1 MRTYRRDS
9 ANPLFAGFTL
19 VEILIVIVIIG
30 LLAGMTTTVVVSARR
45 SVSNSVISAQMSQI
59 SIALDEYKNKF
70 GEYPPDLSDRVA
82 VERHLKKRWPR
93 YNVTYEQFIDHI
105 SYGCKLS
112 SGVYNGAIDSVDDL
126 TGQYVWN
133 MEINPSSSNG
143 DSVGAYISSL
153 VFWLGGLPDQH
164 GVPSGF
170 YASPKYPLGIS
181 GTTPATYKPIG
192 RPDRAKKEK
201 PFYTFDKKYLGA
213 YRYSYDST
221 LGCNYYY
228 KVEDDASLWDVSLN
242 AYVYVPAYCQGD
254 YPIVYFRPSVNVGYG
269 NKFFYL
275 TLSADATDG
284 VSCAVP
290 YAQDATSW
298 YDEKRFQL
306 VHPGDDGLFGSANAA
321 DRRIVPIKE
330 ATTLGDADNL
340 TNFVE
345 RGTLE
350 SLYD

>member
-1 MRTYRRDS
+1 MTTYRRDA
-9 ANPLFAGFTL
+9 ANSFAGFTL

-30 LLAGMTTTVVVSARR
+30 LLAGMTTTVIVGARR
-45 SVSNSVISAQMSQI
+45 SVNNSVITAQMSQL

-70 GEYPPDLSDRVA
+70 GEYPPDLSDPVA

-93 YNVTYEQFIDHI
+93 YNVNYEQFLDHI
-105 SYGCKLS
+105 AYGCQLS
-112 SGVYNGAIDSVDDL
+112 SGVYTGAINSLADL
-126 TGQYVWN
+126 NGQYVWKLGK
-133 MEINPSSSNG
+133 NPNSSNG

-170 YASPKYPLGIS
+170 YASPKYPLGIAGNS
-181 GTTPATYKPIG
+181 ASTYKPIG
-192 RPDRAKKEK
+192 RPNRAKKEK
-201 PFYTFDKKYLGA
+201 PFYSFDKKYLGA
-213 YRYSYDST
+213 YNYGYDSA
-221 LGCNYYY
+221 LGCNFYY
-228 KVEDDASLWDVSLN
+228 KVEDDASLWDDALK
-242 AYVYVPAYCQGD
+242 AYVYIPAYCQGD
-254 YPIVYFRPSVNVGYG
+254 YPIVYFRPSVNVSYG

-275 TLSADATDG
+275 TQSNSATDG

-290 YAQDATSW
+290 YAQDGTSW
-298 YDEKRFQL
+298 YEEKRFQL
-306 VHPGDDGLFGSANAA
+306 IHPGDDGLFGSANWA
-321 DRRIVPIKE
+321 DQRVVPSKMNTSLE
-330 ATTLGDADNL
+330 DADNL

>member
-9 ANPLFAGFTL
+9 ANSLFAGFTL

-45 SVSNSVISAQMSQI
+45 SVNNSVISAQMAQL

-70 GEYPPDLSDRVA
+70 GEYPPDLSDQMA
-82 VERHLKKRWPR
+82 VMRHLKKRWPR
-93 YNVTYEQFIDHI
+93 YNVTYEQFLRHI
-105 SYGCKLS
+105 GYGCRLS
-112 SGVYNGAIDSVDDL
+112 SGIYSDAIDSLDDL
-126 TGQYVWN
+126 NGQYVWN
-133 MEINPSSSNG
+133 MEINPNSSNG

-181 GTTPATYKPIG
+181 AADDRPIG
-192 RPDRAKKEK
+192 RPNRAKKEK
-201 PFYTFDKKYLGA
+201 PFYSFDRKYLGA
-213 YRYSYDST
+213 YNYGYDSVRN
-221 LGCNYYY
+221 CNFYY
-228 KVEDDASLWDVSLN
+228 KVEDDASLWNDALN
-242 AYVYVPAYCQGD
+242 AYVYIPAYCQGD

-275 TLSADATDG
+275 TLSANATDG

-298 YDEKRFQL
+298 YEEKRFQL
-306 VHPGDDGLFGSANAA
+306 IHPGDDGLFGSANAA
-321 DRRIVPIKE
+321 DLRIVPIKE
-330 ATTLGDADNL
+330 GMALGDADNL
-340 TNFVE
+340 TNFITG
-345 RGTLE
+345 GTLE